1 MPHAAPPDAPS
12 ATETSEFV
20 KMGSDQTFLA
30 DVVEASKDVP
40 VIVDFWAPWCGPC
53 RTLIPILDRV
63 VNELGGKVK
72 LVKVNTEE
80 HNQIAGQLG
89 VRSIPAVFGF
99 KDGKPIDA
107 FQGAIPESQVRNFI
121 DKLLTGTDS
130 AKELAAALSAGE
142 VAFQNGDIGGAAQ
155 IYASIINTEPHNL
168 KGIAGLARCYLANG
182 NPEQA
187 RETLDMVPEDRR
199 NDPDVKSVML
209 ALELT
214 ADAPPSDELTM
225 ALDAVNANPADHDQ
239 RFDLA
244 QKYMSTGDNAKAS
257 EHLLTILAADF
268 GWNEGKAKEELL
280 KIFEAAG
287 PTDPV
292 TVNGRKRLSSLMF
305 A

>member
-12 ATETSEFV
+12 ATETSAHV
-20 KMGSDQTFLA
+20 IMGSDQTFMA
-30 DVVEASKDVP
+30 DVIEASNDVP

-63 VNELGGKVK
+63 VNELAGKVK
-72 LVKVNTEE
+72 LVKINIDE
-80 HNQIAGQLG
+80 NPGIAGQLG

-99 KDGKPIDA
+99 DKGQPKDA
-107 FQGAIPESQVRNFI
+107 FQGALPESQVRSFVE
-121 DKLLTGTDS
+121 KLLTGTDS
-130 AKELAAALSAGE
+130 VKELAAALAAGE
-142 VAFQNGDIGGAAQ
+142 AAFQDGDIGGAAQ
-155 IYASIINTEPHNL
+155 IYASVINADPQNL

-199 NDPDVKSVML
+199 GDPDVKSVTL

-214 ADAPPSDELTM
+214 ADAPPKDELTL
-225 ALDAVNANPADHDQ
+225 ALDAVNANPDDHNQ

-244 QKYMSTGDNAKAS
+244 QKYMSSGDNEKAS
-257 EHLLTILAADF
+257 EHFLTILAADLE
-268 GWNEGKAKEELL
+268 WNDGKAKEELL

-292 TVNGRKRLSSLMF
+292 TINGRKRLSSLMF